1 MSLFGNF
8 PAFHCWMMWLLGIC
22 FSANSL
28 QAWGPENLFL
38 VINPRQADSVT
49 LANHYAQF
57 RNIPPSNL
65 FYLPWSNNDGIDVET
80 FRTGFLK
87 PVFAAIDRRGL
98 SEQIDGIVYSSGFPV
113 VIDFTADL
121 PAEVRGKM
129 PVPPQGSLTGM
140 TYLSKAVN
148 SKYAPG
154 YLSLTSNRYMR
165 QIVEGVQAQPTH
177 SFRAWYGWS
186 ERGELLESGGE
197 RYLLSMMLAVNSD
210 PGNTLQ
216 ESLLD
221 LRLSSK
227 ADGTKPKGTIYFS
240 ETGDVR
246 TKTRTPQFSA
256 AIKELNTLGIATEQI
271 AESFPRGRQDIAGAV
286 LGFADRNLVTE
297 DVRIVP
303 GALVENLTSY
313 GGRFDKG
320 HGQPLLTQFLR
331 LGAGGSTGTIAEP
344 LAIPN
349 KFPHAFAQVHYARG
363 CTLAESLYQ
372 SVHGPY
378 QLLMVGDPLCAPW
391 ATVPTIEV
399 PEIKPEQLIVRGKI
413 GFTPVATV
421 ANAKVDSFELFIDGA
436 RVTRCIPGEALA
448 IDTTQYADGW
458 HEIRV
463 VGTLRGAIETTGRY
477 IQFLRFS
484 NTDRELTFTI
494 TPNQTKAN
502 LPLQIQA
509 ECAGA
514 SGMVLYCNGR
524 IVSQQSGGKLAM
536 TMAPEKMLQGTGLAT
551 GPTTWR
557 VIGLGNMGGASHT
570 ISQPITVQ
578 ID

>member
-1 MSLFGNF
+1 MIRPGNPPAICRWLFYCLTLCCGTS
-8 PAFHCWMMWLLGIC
+8 PLL
-22 FSANSL
+22 
-28 QAWGPENLFL
+28 AWGPENLFL
-38 VINPRQADSVT
+38 VINPRQVDSVT
-49 LANHYAQF
+49 VANHYAAH

-65 FYLPWSNNDGIDVET
+65 FYLPWNNTGGIDVET
-80 FRTGFLK
+80 FRTEILK
-87 PVFAAIDRRGL
+87 PIFAAIDRRGL

-113 VIDFTADL
+113 SIDFTADL
-121 PAEVRGKM
+121 PPEVRGKL

-140 TYLSKAVN
+140 TYLVQDVN
-148 SKYAPG
+148 SKHAPG
-154 YLSLTSNRYMR
+154 YLSLSSNRYMR
-165 QIVEGVQAQPTH
+165 QVVNGAQTQPTH
-177 SFRAWYGWS
+177 SFRSWYGWS
-186 ERGELLESGGE
+186 EQGALLESGGE
-197 RYLLSMMLAVNSD
+197 RYLLSMMLAVNTD

-221 LRLSSK
+221 LRLSAH
-227 ADGTKPKGTIYFS
+227 ADGKKPKGTIYFS

-246 TKTRTPQFSA
+246 TKTRSSQFA
-256 AIKELNTLGIATEQI
+256 VAIKELQALGVATEKI
-271 AESFPRGRQDIAGAV
+271 SENYPRGRQDIAGAV
-286 LGFADRNLVTE
+286 LGFANRNQVTE
-297 DVRIVP
+297 DVRVVP
-303 GALVENLTSY
+303 GALIENLTSY

-349 KFPHAFAQVHYARG
+349 KFPHAMAQVHYARG
-363 CTLAESLYQ
+363 CTLAEALYQ

-391 ATVPTIEV
+391 ANIPAIEV
-399 PEIKPEQLIVRGKI
+399 PEIKPEQLIVRSKI
-413 GFTPVATV
+413 GFAPVATV
-421 ANAKVDSFELFIDGA
+421 AKAKVDSFELFVDGA
-436 RVTRCIPGEALA
+436 RVSRCVPGESLA
-448 IDTTQYADGW
+448 IDTTQFADGW

-477 IQFLRFS
+477 VQFLRFA
-484 NTDRELTFTI
+484 NTDRELKFTV

-514 SGMVLYCNGR
+514 NGMVLYCNGR
-524 IVSQQSGGKLAM
+524 IITQQSGGKLQL
-536 TMAPEKMLQGTGLAT
+536 TMAPDKMLQGAGLAT

-557 VIGLGNMGGASHT
+557 VIALGNTGGASHT
-570 ISQPITVQ
+570 ISQPISVQ